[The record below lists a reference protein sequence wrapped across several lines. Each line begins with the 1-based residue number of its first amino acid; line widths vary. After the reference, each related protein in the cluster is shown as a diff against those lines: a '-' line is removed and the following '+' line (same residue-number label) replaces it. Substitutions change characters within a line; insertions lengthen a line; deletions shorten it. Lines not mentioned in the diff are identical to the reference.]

1 MKSKLILLLLILHY
15 SSGFGSGELV
25 TYTYFT
31 SATKADFRKVM
42 KDHHVPKMFA
52 KARYDVDVYDIT
64 YMTKWYDGTSIK
76 ASGLYFVPKN
86 FKGAMPQVVYHHGT
100 RIKPGRIQNLGG
112 EEYMCMAMAVDGY
125 IVLMPD
131 YIGLGN
137 GEKFHLYQLAE
148 SIGQAAV
155 DMIIAVR
162 ELNKKL
168 DILTNEQLFLTGY
181 SEGGY
186 ATLATQK
193 MIQEKYSDE
202 IKVTASSAMS
212 GAYDMAGAQSEVMF
226 RPYSQ
231 PHYLP
236 FLLKSYNEVYK
247 VVGNDINVIYK
258 HPYDT
263 LIPKLFD
270 GKHGIGDINRALPE
284 VPKNMIRDTF
294 INLFVND
301 PNFAFIKALKA
312 NNVYDWKPEKP
323 VQLCYCKADEQV
335 TYKNS
340 LIAYRKMRENG
351 SRHILLRNAGK
362 KYDHYKCAIFSS
374 LYTKMYFDS
383 FRKGSKYGR
392 KGPLG
397 KRMAIDIAKLFIKK

>member
-1 MKSKLILLLLILHY
+1 MKKKLILLALCMQFVY
-15 SSGFGSGELV
+15 CFGSGQNPS
-25 TYTYFT
+25 YTYYK

-52 KARYDVDVYDIT
+52 KSRYDVDVYDVT
-64 YMTKWYDGTSIK
+64 YYTKWYDGTSIK

-86 FKGAMPQVVYHHGT
+86 VSKPMPQVVYHHGT
-100 RIKPGRIQNLGG
+100 RIKPGRSNNLGG
-112 EEYMCMAMAVDGY
+112 EEYLCIAMATDGY

-131 YIGLGN
+131 YVGLGR
-137 GEKFHLYQLAE
+137 GEKFHLYQMAQ
-148 SIGQAAV
+148 SIGQAAI
-155 DMIIAVR
+155 DMILAVR
-162 ELNKKL
+162 ELNKELNIK
-168 DILTNEQLFLTGY
+168 TNDQLFLTGY

-193 MIQEKYSDE
+193 LIQEKYSDK

-212 GAYDMAGAQSEVMF
+212 GAYDMTGAQSEVMF
-226 RPYSQ
+226 KPYTQ

-247 VVGNDINVIYK
+247 VVDNINSIYK

-263 LIPKLFD
+263 LIPILFD
-270 GKHGIGDINRALPE
+270 GKHGIGEINKALPE

-294 INLFVND
+294 VNLFKND
-301 PNFAFIKALKA
+301 PNFGFVKALKE
-312 NNVYDWKPEKP
+312 NNLYDWKPEQP

-335 TYKNS
+335 SYTNS
-340 LIAYRKMRENG
+340 IVAYNKMKENG
-351 SRHILLRNAGK
+351 AKHIMKRMAGK
-362 KYDHYKCAIFSS
+362 KYDHYKCAIFSG

-392 KGPLG
+392 RGPVG
-397 KRMAIDIAKLFIKK
+397 KRIALACAKLFIKK